1 MDRIAFVNGESW
13 SNMNMAGI
21 FIFQWKYFRSWLH
34 FFSPRQ
40 SFYSQLLDPSCNPLI
55 GNMFAWN
62 YFDSITITKETKYL
76 GFLQS
81 KNTIMMI
88 IVPPVLFFFL
98 HLSFFFQIRLTADQI
113 RWFAFDWFHV
123 ELSRCWRKKYG
134 VQLMINL
141 TK

>member
-1 MDRIAFVNGESW
+1 MANRGPTW
-13 SNMNMAGI
+13 TWQLAGI

-62 YFDSITITKETKYL
+62 YFDSITITKETKI
-76 GFLQS
+76 FRVSAEQKHNNDDNS
-81 KNTIMMI
+81 ATCS
-88 IVPPVLFFFL
+88 FFFL
-98 HLSFFFQIRLTADQI
+98 HLSFFFQIRLTAYQI

-134 VQLMINL
+134 VQLIINL
-141 TK
+141 RK